1 MPLPSLHPLP
11 ANPTTGQQPL
21 TTLSGRS
28 SSSTALYNSHLNTS
42 TYSTQYG
49 NGYSHTMHSTHAQSV
64 PPTNSSASGGVNR
77 ETLKGL
83 QDVYWSDDED
93 DPDCLLCAEPLDLSD
108 LNFKPC
114 QCGLQICQFCY
125 NKLLS
130 TDARCPGCRR
140 PYDAKAVVFQPVD
153 WEEVKRAKERK
164 TKRAKVIKQLT
175 QMGRRN
181 LLGVRI
187 VMKNMVYVVGMK
199 LPAPGDEA
207 IPILRSND
215 YFGQYGKIS
224 KLYLGDRSKLSS
236 TAVSTLTPDNPS
248 TSTGIYIVYI
258 RREDAARAIS
268 ALDGIPAPQGPPGA
282 VLKATYGTT
291 RYCDAFL
298 RGVKCDNNSC
308 HNLHEWGGESDCF
321 SKEDFEIALT
331 RPAEYDARQKQTIA
345 PPPSL
350 SSKTAWPKPSEDVNG
365 SSSGLPS
372 AASWGKNITVKTR
385 APAASA
391 IARPTKIGG
400 NLVPLGKNSTAFPLP
415 SPAPSIPIIIKEKKE
430 KRSAALARTK
440 STDSTTSGNTTSAQ
454 TSPKKKPITLPLT
467 PASTSTPASDAP
479 SITTHATSALTSAP
493 PPPPPPPG
501 LLAATTSASTSTGVE
516 PSASLASSPPAPASA
531 PIPDSV
537 DDSTDER
544 FSADSD
550 AGPSSSSPAPQTP
563 ARSTEDIPPAPLSS
577 EPILIHSPYP
587 EPVIFSFPAHDKDFA
602 FSLGLDENELQRR
615 QEQAEGYEPSPFS
628 KTLEGLAEL
637 GVHAPELPDLFAES
651 PGPSGYHGLFRPF
664 DLPEEPSP
672 STTDSNP
679 GPSRSRDDH
688 NAQRTESRFGFA
700 RPSSAS
706 TSVGVRGQSPFSH
719 LRRSIAE
726 PPVNLRDGWYTRQQ
740 MSDEPLQQ
748 QQQQHHLP
756 QHQPQQHQPQQH
768 QQSNDPR
775 TAALAAQVASF
786 VGSYDSSA
794 ATESG
799 GWAGADSVYAASPSH
814 GRQLGLQQQQ
824 QQYGDR
830 GNASGNERRLEH
842 ALMQGGGFMQKALR
856 AERDDYDPPVLQY
869 GNTQIYGNSSTNPNQ
884 GQGQPPQGGQGRGG
898 LFSPESGSRSIHD
911 DSPFQQSP
919 MAFSQ
924 LQAQGL
930 HHHHQQQ
937 QQQLQPQHPDA
948 RTLMQLHHQRGQSPT
963 PLVAQAY
970 RRF

>member
-1 MPLPSLHPLP
+1 MHS
-11 ANPTTGQQPL
+11 
-21 TTLSGRS
+21 
-28 SSSTALYNSHLNTS
+28 
-42 TYSTQYG
+42 
-49 NGYSHTMHSTHAQSV
+49 SHTHSQSQSV
-64 PPTNSSASGGVNR
+64 PPTNSSTSGGVNR
-77 ETLKGL
+77 ETLKSL

-187 VMKNMVYVVGMK
+187 VMKNMVHVVGMK

-224 KLYLGDRSKLSS
+224 KLYLCDRTKLSS
-236 TAVSTLTPDNPS
+236 TAVSTLTPDNPA

-258 RREDAARAIS
+258 RREDAARAIT

-298 RGVKCDNNSC
+298 RGAKCDNNAC

-321 SKEDFEIALT
+321 TKEDFETALT
-331 RPAEYDARQKQTIA
+331 RPAEYDARQKQTVA
-345 PPPSL
+345 PPPLL
-350 SSKTAWPKPSEDVNG
+350 SSKTAWPKPSSEDVNG

-400 NLVPLGKNSTAFPLP
+400 NLVPLGKNNAAFPLP
-415 SPAPSIPIIIKEKKE
+415 SPAPTIPIIIKEKKE

-440 STDSTTSGNTTSAQ
+440 STDSTQSGNTTSAH
-454 TSPKKKPITLPLT
+454 TSPKKKPITLPMT
-467 PASTSTPASDAP
+467 PASTSTSTPDVVSSNTKPAS
-479 SITTHATSALTSAP
+479 TTTA
-493 PPPPPPPG
+493 PPPPPPG
-501 LLAATTSASTSTGVE
+501 LSATPQSVAAL
-516 PSASLASSPPAPASA
+516 PSASSAAPSDPPAPSAPSPPARASA
-531 PIPDSV
+531 PVPESI
-537 DDSTDER
+537 DDSPDER

-563 ARSTEDIPPAPLSS
+563 ARSTDDIPPAPLSS

-602 FSLGLDENELQRR
+602 FVLGLDEKELQRR

-628 KTLEGLAEL
+628 KTLEELAEL
-637 GVHAPELPDLFAES
+637 GVHAPELPDLFADS
-651 PGPSGYHGLFRPF
+651 PVPSGYHGLFRPF
-664 DLPEEPSP
+664 DLVDEVSP
-672 STTDSNP
+672 STTDSTP

-706 TSVGVRGQSPFSH
+706 TGTGVRGQSPFSH

-748 QQQQHHLP
+748 QQQQQHQQHHLP
-756 QHQPQQHQPQQH
+756 QHQH
-768 QQSNDPR
+768 QQNNDPR

-794 ATESG
+794 ATDG
-799 GWAGADSVYAASPSH
+799 GTWAGGESIYSASPSH

-824 QQYGDR
+824 YGER
-830 GNASGNERRLEH
+830 GNAGGNERRLDH
-842 ALMQGGGFMQKALR
+842 GLLQGGGFMQKALR
-856 AERDDYDPPVLQY
+856 SDRDEYDPPVLQY
-869 GNTQIYGNSSTNPNQ
+869 GSTQIYGNSAQSQ
-884 GQGQPPQGGQGRGG
+884 GQSQPPQGQGRGG
-898 LFSPESGSRSIHD
+898 LFSPESASHSIHED
-911 DSPFQQSP
+911 ASYQQSP
-919 MAFSQ
+919 MAFNQ
-924 LQAQGL
+924 LQAHGL
-930 HHHHQQQ
+930 QQHHHQQQ
-937 QQQLQPQHPDA
+937 QQQQQHHQPQHPDA